1 MGGGYNDCMGKESAQ
16 LDTQFASFKDALGTN
31 LSLKTF
37 LHEEFKEQRERMT
50 TAELDVFSERTPK
63 PFK

>member
-1 MGGGYNDCMGKESAQ
+1 MGGGYSDCMGKESGW

-37 LHEEFKEQRERMT
+37 LHEELKEQRERMT
-50 TAELDVFSERTPK
+50 AAELDVFSERTPK